1 MIDGSLCR
9 FLTGRKDFT
18 LVELVVAIAI
28 VTLTL
33 AIAVTTLRGESPAQ
47 KMERTV
53 YEISSFC
60 ARIRFRA
67 AEEGRDWVL
76 KYNPEAQQF
85 YGVAVDPETEKSD
98 TFVPGDTSGRF
109 TEEKEDKRSDDPDVP
124 ALPRMDLKLD
134 KSFSFETDGGAENQ
148 LANGEEMEVFR
159 FFPDGGAS
167 GDHKLVLKLGGMQK
181 VFHISKLTGRVL
193 IDEDLPN

>member
-1 MIDGSLCR
+1 MTVR
-9 FLTGRKDFT
+9 RHFT

-53 YEISSFC
+53 YEISAFC

-76 KYNPEAQQF
+76 KYNPEEGRF
-85 YGVAVDPETEKSD
+85 YAVAVDPEAEKSD
-98 TFVPGDTSGRF
+98 SFVAGDTSGKF
-109 TEEKEDKRSDDPDVP
+109 TEEKKEIQEDESGVP
-124 ALPRMDLKLD
+124 ALPQLDLKLD
-134 KSFSFETDGGAENQ
+134 KSFSFETDGGIENQ
-148 LANGEEMEVFR
+148 LASGEELEVFR

-167 GDHKLVLKLGGMQK
+167 GSHKLVLKLGGLQK
-181 VFHISKLTGRVL
+181 VFHISKLTGRVMV
-193 IDEDLPN
+193 DEELPN

>member
-1 MIDGSLCR
+1 MIL
-9 FLTGRKDFT
+9 KKHFT

-33 AIAVTTLRGESPAQ
+33 AIAVTALRGESPAQ
-47 KMERTV
+47 KMERSV
-53 YEISSFC
+53 HEISAFC
-60 ARIRFRA
+60 ARIRFRS

-76 KYNPEAQQF
+76 KFNPEERRF
-85 YGVAVDPETEKSD
+85 YATAVADDQEQEG
-98 TFVPGDTSGRF
+98 FVPGDNSGKF
-109 TEEKEDKRSDDPDVP
+109 LNEKNASGDEVP
-124 ALPRMDLKLD
+124 TLPRLDLKLD
-134 KSFSFETDGGAENQ
+134 KSFTFETAEGVEGE
-148 LANGEEMEVFR
+148 LGNGEELEVFR

-167 GDHKLVLKLGGMQK
+167 GSHKLLLKLKGMQK

>member
-1 MIDGSLCR
+1 MIDADFSGEMFR
-9 FLTGRKDFT
+9 RRNFT

-33 AIAVTTLRGESPAQ
+33 AVAVASLRGESPAQ

-53 YEISSFC
+53 YEISAFC
-60 ARIRFRA
+60 ARVRFRA

-76 KYNPEAQQF
+76 KFNPEAGRF
-85 YGVAVDPETEKSD
+85 YATAVSEEEGEENI
-98 TFVPGDTSGRF
+98 VPGDESGKHVSQKN
-109 TEEKEDKRSDDPDVP
+109 EADPDAP
-124 ALPRMDLKLD
+124 PLPQLDLKLD
-134 KSFSFETDGGAENQ
+134 KSFTFETAEGIEGQ
-148 LANGEEMEVFR
+148 LHNGEELEIFR

-167 GDHKLVLKLGGMQK
+167 GSQKLVLKLGGMQK

-193 IDEDLPN
+193 IDGELSN

>member
-1 MIDGSLCR
+1 MIDTACFCR
-9 FLTGRKDFT
+9 TARKRVFT

-33 AIAVTTLRGESPAQ
+33 AIAVTALRGESPAQ
-47 KMERTV
+47 KMERSV
-53 YEISSFC
+53 HEISAFC
-60 ARIRFRA
+60 ARVRFRS

-76 KYNPEAQQF
+76 KYNPEERSF
-85 YGVAVDPETEKSD
+85 YAAAVADEQEQDSFVSGANSGNFLNDKKEPE
-98 TFVPGDTSGRF
+98 
-109 TEEKEDKRSDDPDVP
+109 EDAPP
-124 ALPRMDLKLD
+124 LPRMDLKLD
-134 KSFSFETDGGAENQ
+134 KKFTFETAEGVEGELGG
-148 LANGEEMEVFR
+148 GEELEIFR

-167 GDHKLVLKLGGMQK
+167 GSHKLILKLGGMQK

>member
-1 MIDGSLCR
+1 MIDADFSGEKFR
-9 FLTGRKDFT
+9 GRTFT

-28 VTLTL
+28 VSLTL

-53 YEISSFC
+53 HEISAFC
-60 ARIRFRA
+60 ARVRFRA

-76 KYNPEAQQF
+76 KFNPEAGRF
-85 YGVAVDPETEKSD
+85 YATAVSEDEGEENI
-98 TFVPGDTSGRF
+98 VPGDNSGKYLSQK
-109 TEEKEDKRSDDPDVP
+109 KEVDSDAPP
-124 ALPRMDLKLD
+124 LPQLDLKLD
-134 KSFSFETDGGAENQ
+134 KSFTFETADGAEGE
-148 LANGEEMEVFR
+148 LHNGEELEIFR

-167 GDHKLVLKLGGMQK
+167 GSQKLVLKLGEMQK

-193 IDEDLPN
+193 IDRELSN

>member
-1 MIDGSLCR
+1 MTVR
-9 FLTGRKDFT
+9 RHFT

-53 YEISSFC
+53 YEISAFC

-76 KYNPEAQQF
+76 KYNPEESRF
-85 YGVAVDPETEKSD
+85 YAVAVDPETEKSD
-98 TFVPGDTSGRF
+98 SFVAGDTSGKF
-109 TEEKEDKRSDDPDVP
+109 TEGKKEIREDESGVP
-124 ALPRMDLKLD
+124 ALPRLDLKLD
-134 KSFSFETDGGAENQ
+134 KSFSFETDGGIENQ
-148 LANGEEMEVFR
+148 LAGGEELEVFR

-167 GDHKLVLKLGGMQK
+167 GSHKLVLKLGGLQK
-181 VFHISKLTGRVL
+181 VFHISKLTGRVMV
-193 IDEDLPN
+193 DEELPN

>member
-1 MIDGSLCR
+1 MIDTAFFCR
-9 FLTGRKDFT
+9 TARKRVFT

-33 AIAVTTLRGESPAQ
+33 AIAVTALRGESPAQ
-47 KMERTV
+47 KMERSV
-53 YEISSFC
+53 HEISAFC
-60 ARIRFRA
+60 ARIRFRS

-76 KYNPEAQQF
+76 KFNPEERRF
-85 YGVAVDPETEKSD
+85 YATAVADDQEQEG
-98 TFVPGDTSGRF
+98 FVPGDNSGKF
-109 TEEKEDKRSDDPDVP
+109 LNEKKASGDEVP
-124 ALPRMDLKLD
+124 TLPRLDLKLD
-134 KSFSFETDGGAENQ
+134 KSFTFETAEGVEGE
-148 LANGEEMEVFR
+148 LGNGEELEVFR

-167 GDHKLVLKLGGMQK
+167 GSHKLLLKLKGMQK

>member
-1 MIDGSLCR
+1 MIDNAFSCR
-9 FLTGRKDFT
+9 TARRRVFT

-33 AIAVTTLRGESPAQ
+33 AIAVTSLRGESPAQ

-53 YEISSFC
+53 YEVSAFC
-60 ARIRFRA
+60 ARVRFRS

-76 KYNPEAQQF
+76 KYNPDEKKF
-85 YGVAVDPETEKSD
+85 YATAVSEEEGEEKIVAGDNSGKYTAGKNKEEDSD
-98 TFVPGDTSGRF
+98 TP
-109 TEEKEDKRSDDPDVP
+109 P
-124 ALPRMDLKLD
+124 LPRLDLKLD
-134 KSFSFETDGGAENQ
+134 KSFTFETAEGAEGE
-148 LANGEEMEVFR
+148 LSGEEELEVFR

-167 GDHKLVLKLGGMQK
+167 GSHKLVLKLGGMQK

-193 IDEDLPN
+193 IDEELPH

>member
-1 MIDGSLCR
+1 MIDTASFCR
-9 FLTGRKDFT
+9 TARKRVFT

-33 AIAVTTLRGESPAQ
+33 AIAVTALRGESPAQ
-47 KMERTV
+47 KMERSV
-53 YEISSFC
+53 HEISAFC
-60 ARIRFRA
+60 ARIRFRS

-76 KYNPEAQQF
+76 KFNPEERRF
-85 YGVAVDPETEKSD
+85 YATAVADDQEQEG
-98 TFVPGDTSGRF
+98 FVPGDNSGKF
-109 TEEKEDKRSDDPDVP
+109 LNEKNASGDEVP
-124 ALPRMDLKLD
+124 TLPRLDLKLD
-134 KSFSFETDGGAENQ
+134 KSFTFETAEGVEGE
-148 LANGEEMEVFR
+148 LGNGEELEVFR

-167 GDHKLVLKLGGMQK
+167 GSHKLLLKLKGMQK

>member
-1 MIDGSLCR
+1 MIDSAFSGSVFR
-9 FLTGRKDFT
+9 RRKFT

-53 YEISSFC
+53 HEIAAFC

-76 KYNPEAQQF
+76 KFNPEAGRF
-85 YGVAVDPETEKSD
+85 YATAVSD
-98 TFVPGDTSGRF
+98 DEEEENIVPGDESG
-109 TEEKEDKRSDDPDVP
+109 KHISSKREADSDVP
-124 ALPRMDLKLD
+124 PLPQLDLKLD
-134 KSFSFETDGGAENQ
+134 KSFTFETADGAEGQ
-148 LANGEEMEVFR
+148 LHNGEELEIFR

-167 GDHKLVLKLGGMQK
+167 GSQKLVLKLGGMQK

-193 IDEDLPN
+193 IDGELSN

>member
-1 MIDGSLCR
+1 MIDTAFFCR
-9 FLTGRKDFT
+9 TARKRVFT

-33 AIAVTTLRGESPAQ
+33 AIAVTALRGESPAQ
-47 KMERTV
+47 KMERSV
-53 YEISSFC
+53 HEISAFC
-60 ARIRFRA
+60 ARIRFRS

-76 KYNPEAQQF
+76 KY
-85 YGVAVDPETEKSD
+85 DPEEKKFYATAVAAEDEQES
-98 TFVPGDTSGRF
+98 FVPGANSGNF
-109 TEEKEDKRSDDPDVP
+109 LNEKKAPDEDAPP
-124 ALPRMDLKLD
+124 LPRMDLKLD
-134 KSFSFETDGGAENQ
+134 KNFTFETAEGSEGE
-148 LANGEEMEVFR
+148 LGNGEEMEIFR

-167 GDHKLVLKLGGMQK
+167 GSHKLILKLRGMQK